1 MPDPLAVYV
10 PVAALTKPVVRSILF
25 AVLEHERRDW
35 NHSRRTL
42 LAFLLA
48 LNKKLEE
55 IEASAETRHKI
66 GDQIIRQVDDIRQW
80 LVYEDDS
87 GNRVEPNWDELRA
100 TYQKMIA
107 DKVDDTWTY
116 YGGHRTKPYYE
127 LIISVSHPD
136 IERSRVYMTRTRQN
150 GFQSNEL
157 KLYWN
162 AEQLEILC
170 PKFGSQGDKVFQPP
184 HDPSDADAV
193 EGLCQYPV
201 WQRNHSG
208 KITYV
213 TKGIEKTVF
222 DVPKDAQIILLSF
235 ADEQSPGGGYLI
247 RAFPHIL
254 NLSFG
259 LMTVKNVHTIRIRPT
274 TITNMTGPTTSTS
287 RELQQQQNNR
297 RRTEGQLI
305 RMLLTQ
311 VLISIIFFG
320 PYATFRLLIFF
331 KLIQVTGIVSFG
343 YRLSV
348 SWMSLAYGTSLF
360 AYILSG
366 TIYRAELF
374 TVFKKTLEYL
384 KRMTP

>member
-55 IEASAETRHKI
+55 IEASVETRHKI

-170 PKFGSQGDKVFQPP
+170 PKFGSQGDKFFQPP

-247 RAFPHIL
+247 RASNTKGDGSNTYLLLGPIGTGAFGNDVHDIA
-254 NLSFG
+254 NLFREVLQSKMMSSNGPIRQAFG
-259 LMTVKNVHTIRIRPT
+259 NIWFVSIDAWKND
-274 TITNMTGPTTSTS
+274 
-287 RELQQQQNNR
+287 
-297 RRTEGQLI
+297 
-305 RMLLTQ
+305 
-311 VLISIIFFG
+311 IF
-320 PYATFRLLIFF
+320 
-331 KLIQVTGIVSFG
+331 KE
-343 YRLSV
+343 
-348 SWMSLAYGTSLF
+348 
-360 AYILSG
+360 ILSNDE
-366 TIYRAELF
+366 I
-374 TVFKKTLEYL
+374 
-384 KRMTP
+384 